1 MGMRKSILTPRLVRR
16 SLISVVVACAALAAA
31 ASVATAVPTERSQ
44 GAAPGGEAVTYVTLP
59 QDVQGAV
66 AAPTGELAVTGS
78 SDETPWLALGGVLA
92 ILVGMVMTGLTL
104 RPEPVL
110 VEMRTL
116 RPIRPVD
123 PRRRRTQAPDW
134 SIST

>member
-16 SLISVVVACAALAAA
+16 SLISVVVACTALAAA
-31 ASVATAVPTERSQ
+31 ASVATALPTAHSQVAVPEGDAITYVAVSQDLQ
-44 GAAPGGEAVTYVTLP
+44 GAA
-59 QDVQGAV
+59 
-66 AAPTGELAVTGS
+66 AAGSSELAVTGS

-92 ILVGMVMTGLTL
+92 ILVGMVLTGLTL

-110 VEMRTL
+110 VEMRSL

-123 PRRRRTQAPDW
+123 PRRRRTHAPD
-134 SIST
+134 